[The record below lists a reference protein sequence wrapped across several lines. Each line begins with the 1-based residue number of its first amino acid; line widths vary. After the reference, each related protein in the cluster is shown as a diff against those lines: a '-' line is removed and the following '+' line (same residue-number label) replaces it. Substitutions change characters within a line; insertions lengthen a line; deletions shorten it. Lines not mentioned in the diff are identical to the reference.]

1 MAGGEEFGI
10 AKVVPGKDDRFFAA
24 LRMTIKLRMTI
35 MLRMTRAGVNG
46 LAFAFLEEIH
56 GGSTFSGAV
65 VKAGVDAYAE
75 DAAELLCAERS
86 ERLEGDSKVCAQ
98 LQACIKD

>member
-75 DAAELLCAERS
+75 DAAEFFCAERS